1 MQRFS
6 QFITEEKNTHMTHI
20 EDKVLYGG
28 VNGTRSAINALRSL
42 RDMLQ
47 GTHSGKVSVKWD
59 GAPAVFC
66 GIDPTD
72 GVFFV
77 AKKGIFNKNPKV
89 YKTPA
94 EVDEDTTGD
103 LATKLK
109 LCLQY
114 LPELEIK
121 GVIQGDLLFTTGDLD
136 KLKKGGQSYI
146 TFHPN
151 TIVYAVPAGTPAA
164 KAVQRAKI
172 GICWHTTY
180 EGETF
185 DTMKAS
191 YGVDMKKLKNSKNV
205 WSQDAILKDL
215 SKATMTEKETEEVNA
230 YLTNAGRLFNQIAGS
245 TLRELEAHPNLAQTI
260 ETYGNTFVRKG
271 EIIKSTSKH
280 VAGLIANI
288 NQKMDK
294 EKDKRKSE
302 KGKVAVDARRDEL
315 LTFFSVKNK
324 RSLIKMFD
332 LQKEII
338 LAKLK
343 LINIL
348 QKLSNIDTFV
358 KTQNGF
364 KVTDHEGYVAI
375 DTLGGG
381 AVKIVDRM
389 EFSYNNFSPD
399 ILKGWDKSG
408 SKK

>member
-1 MQRFS
+1 
-6 QFITEEKNTHMTHI
+6 
-20 EDKVLYGG
+20 
-28 VNGTRSAINALRSL
+28 
-42 RDMLQ
+42 
-47 GTHSGKVSVKWD
+47 
-59 GAPAVFC
+59 
-66 GIDPTD
+66 
-72 GVFFV
+72 
-77 AKKGIFNKNPKV
+77 
-89 YKTPA
+89 
-94 EVDEDTTGD
+94 
-103 LATKLK
+103 
-109 LCLQY
+109 
-114 LPELEIK
+114 
-121 GVIQGDLLFTTGDLD
+121 
-136 KLKKGGQSYI
+136 
-146 TFHPN
+146 
-151 TIVYAVPAGTPAA
+151 
-164 KAVQRAKI
+164 
-172 GICWHTTY
+172 
-180 EGETF
+180 
-185 DTMKAS
+185 
-191 YGVDMKKLKNSKNV
+191 
-205 WSQDAILKDL
+205 
-215 SKATMTEKETEEVNA
+215 
-230 YLTNAGRLFNQIAGS
+230 
-245 TLRELEAHPNLAQTI
+245 LEAHPNLAQTI

-358 KTQNGF
+358 KTTNGF